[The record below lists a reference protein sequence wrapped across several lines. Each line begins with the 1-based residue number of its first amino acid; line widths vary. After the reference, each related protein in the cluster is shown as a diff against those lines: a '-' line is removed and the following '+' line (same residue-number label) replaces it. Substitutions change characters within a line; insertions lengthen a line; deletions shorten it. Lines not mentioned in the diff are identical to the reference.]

1 MKDELRK
8 LRKSQKLW
16 GNKMKKSKVTRLM
29 EMAGIRHRSDIL
41 KEGLFDDEP
50 DEEAD
55 DEGGDEEADADADA
69 EDEGEDADA
78 EEEEEVEEV
87 EEPPE
92 KLSAKEIADLGPGE
106 IDQELDDVIGNL
118 FDDSIKSTQA
128 KMQSESIHKFGLKN
142 LLFENEDLEAFDMTK
157 FASDTARLITHYDT
171 KLDIEGMLFNKAKE
185 YLLNS
190 FGDSGTNAVDDFEEH
205 MHRVHGMD
213 FAGQFKED
221 TPVTLAVGAGGEGS
235 A

>member
-1 MKDELRK
+1 
-8 LRKSQKLW
+8 
-16 GNKMKKSKVTRLM
+16 MKKSKVTRLM

-55 DEGGDEEADADADA
+55 DEGGDDEAEDTDADADA
-69 EDEGEDADA
+69 EEE

-106 IDQELDDVIGNL
+106 IDQELDDVMGNL

-171 KLDIEGMLFNKAKE
+171 QLDIEGMLFNKAKE

-190 FGDSGTNAVDDFEEH
+190 FGDDGTNAVDDFEEH
-205 MHRVHGMD
+205 MHRVHGID

-221 TPVTLAVGAGGEGS
+221 SPVALAAGAGGESS